1 MSSQLDRSR
10 DVFIQGLSRISS
22 FWGFSKGM
30 GATYGVVYL
39 SPEPI
44 TLDELVKQVGITKGA
59 ISTSVR
65 HLERLGMVKKHFII
79 GDRKDYYT
87 AETDFWKIV
96 KGILRER
103 EKIEFDQALS
113 SVSNSLNLLDKAD
126 FDTQEKEVADFYK
139 KRMQEMKSF
148 FDNLDKI
155 VATILVLDELS
166 DNTIRRLFGK
176 QKKKD

>member
-1 MSSQLDRSR
+1 
-10 DVFIQGLSRISS
+10 
-22 FWGFSKGM
+22 M

-103 EKIEFDQALS
+103 EKVEFDQALS
-113 SVSNSLNLLDKAD
+113 SVSNSLNILDEVD
-126 FDTQEKEVADFYK
+126 FDKQEKETADFYK
-139 KRMQEMKSF
+139 KRMQEMKK
-148 FDNLDKI
+148 LDKI

-166 DNTIRRLFGK
+166 DNTIRKIFGK